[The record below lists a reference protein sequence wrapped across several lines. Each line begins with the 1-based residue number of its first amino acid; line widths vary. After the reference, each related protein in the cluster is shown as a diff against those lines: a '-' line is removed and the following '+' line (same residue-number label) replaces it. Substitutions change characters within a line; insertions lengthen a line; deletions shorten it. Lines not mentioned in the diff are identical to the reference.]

1 MGKSTT
7 PILKR
12 CKKLGLNPLVLGYGK
27 VSKRN
32 QKETRRKKSEY
43 ALQLDEK
50 QKLRFIYGVLERQ
63 FRLYYEMAVRKPGV
77 TGEVMLQLLESRL
90 DNVVYRL
97 GFAKTR
103 NESKQLV
110 SHGHITVNGKKV
122 DIPSYLVK
130 AGDVVAFKEKS
141 KAASSIKK
149 LVARIEE
156 RKVPAWLEADKDN
169 LSGKVATLPSRSD
182 IDYDVKEQLVVEY
195 YSK

>member
-1 MGKSTT
+1 MGKSQE
-7 PILKR
+7 PVLKR
-12 CKKLGLNPLVLGYGK
+12 CKKLGINPLVLGYGK

-32 QKETRRKKSEY
+32 VKETRRKRSEY
-43 ALQLDEK
+43 GLQLDEK

-63 FRLYYEMAVRKPGV
+63 FRRYYEMAVRKPGV

-97 GFAKTR
+97 GYAKTR
-103 NESKQLV
+103 DESKQLI

-130 AGDVVAFKEKS
+130 AGDAVSFKETS
-141 KAASSIKK
+141 KNSQNIKK

-156 RKVPAWLEADKDN
+156 RKVPSWLEADKEN
-169 LSGKVATLPSRSD
+169 LSGKVITLPVRSD

>member
-1 MGKSTT
+1 MGRSES
-7 PILKR
+7 PVLKR
-12 CKKLGLNPLVLGYGK
+12 CKKLGVNPLVMGYAK

-32 QKETRRKKSEY
+32 QKETRRKRSEY
-43 ALQLDEK
+43 GLQLDEK

-63 FRLYYEMAVRKPGV
+63 FRRYYEMAVRKPGV
-77 TGEVMLQLLESRL
+77 TGEIMLQLLETRL
-90 DNVVYRL
+90 DNVIYRL

-103 NESKQLV
+103 DEAKQLV
-110 SHGHITVNGKKV
+110 GHGHITVNGKKV

-130 AGDVVAFKEKS
+130 AGDTVSFKETS
-141 KAASSIKK
+141 KNSANIKK

-169 LSGKVATLPSRSD
+169 LSGKVTTLPARTD
-182 IDYDVKEQLVVEY
+182 IDFDVKEQLVVEY

>member
-27 VSKRN
+27 VSNRN
-32 QKETRRKKSEY
+32 QKETRRKRSEY

-50 QKLRFIYGVLERQ
+50 QKLRFIYGVLEKQ

-103 NESKQLV
+103 AEARQLV
-110 SHGHITVNGKKV
+110 NHGHITVNGKKV
-122 DIPSYLVK
+122 DIPSYLIK
-130 AGDVVAFKEKS
+130 AGDVVAFKEKDKS
-141 KAASSIKK
+141 SSSIKK

-156 RKVPAWLEADKDN
+156 RKVPAWLESDKDN
-169 LSGKVATLPSRSD
+169 LSGKVTTLPSRSD

>member
-1 MGKSTT
+1 MLETT
-7 PILKR
+7 IPI
-12 CKKLGLNPLVLGYGK
+12 N
-27 VSKRN
+27 SKRN
-32 QKETRRKKSEY
+32 VKETRRKRSEY
-43 ALQLDEK
+43 GLQLDEK

-63 FRLYYEMAVRKPGV
+63 FRRYYEMAVRKPGV

-97 GFAKTR
+97 GYAKTR
-103 NESKQLV
+103 DESKQLI

-130 AGDVVAFKEKS
+130 AGDAVSFKETS
-141 KAASSIKK
+141 KNSQNIKK

-156 RKVPAWLEADKDN
+156 RKVPSWLEADKEN
-169 LSGKVATLPSRSD
+169 LSGKVITLPVRSD

>member
-1 MGKSTT
+1 MGKSQE
-7 PILKR
+7 PVLKR
-12 CKKLGLNPLVLGYGK
+12 CKKLGINPLVLGYGK

-32 QKETRRKKSEY
+32 VKETRRKRSEY
-43 ALQLDEK
+43 GLQLDEK

-63 FRLYYEMAVRKPGV
+63 FRRYYEMAVRKPGV

-97 GFAKTR
+97 GYAKTR
-103 NESKQLV
+103 DESKQLI

-130 AGDVVAFKEKS
+130 AGDAVSFKETS
-141 KAASSIKK
+141 RNSQNIKK

-156 RKVPAWLEADKDN
+156 RKVPSWLEADKEN
-169 LSGKVATLPSRSD
+169 LSGKVITLPVRSD